1 MAENLRHTEQP
12 GLEHVSLKFYKYA
25 LELPLSSPNAG
36 VLGELGCFPL
46 WVSTKYQ
53 VLKYWWRF
61 THSNISSLF
70 KEAFQ

>member
-12 GLEHVSLKFYKYA
+12 GLEHVSFKYA
-25 LELPLSSPNAG
+25 LELPLSSPNA
-36 VLGELGCFPL
+36 GELGCFPL